1 MLEENV
7 YRAVSC
13 TASVPCSHAAIEK
26 HKSGKNYVV
35 VMLGIL
41 GTVFLLDLLPI
52 CVVKIPFAAA

>member
-1 MLEENV
+1 M